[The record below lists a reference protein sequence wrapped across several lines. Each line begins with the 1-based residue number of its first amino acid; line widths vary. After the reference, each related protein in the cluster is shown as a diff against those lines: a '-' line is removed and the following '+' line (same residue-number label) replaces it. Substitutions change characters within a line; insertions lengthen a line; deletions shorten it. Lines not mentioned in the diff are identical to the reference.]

1 MRQRTSRAG
10 NSSSGFTLLEM
21 LVVITIVVMLAATLP
36 NLRFGKGQ
44 SHEEAVRE
52 ILSTLR
58 QARAE
63 AIRNAETTPVVFD
76 LRERRFGMPG
86 QEKELAASI
95 NLTLRTAREV
105 RTSRGEQ
112 SIVFF
117 PDGSASGGTIRVE
130 RGREIST
137 INVRWLTGVIRQ
149 VGQEG

>member
-1 MRQRTSRAG
+1 MRQRTSKAG
-10 NSSSGFTLLEM
+10 NRADGFTLLEM
-21 LVVITIVVMLAATLP
+21 LVVITIVVMLAAALP
-36 NLRFGKGQ
+36 NLRLGTGQ

-76 LRERRFGMPG
+76 LQQRRFGIPG
-86 QEKELAASI
+86 REKELAPSI
-95 NLTLRTAREV
+95 NLTLRTARET
-105 RTSRGEQ
+105 RLATGER

-117 PDGSASGGTIRVE
+117 PDGSATGGSIRVE
-130 RGREIST
+130 RGRETST

-149 VGQEG
+149 DG

>member
-10 NSSSGFTLLEM
+10 NSAGGFTLLEM

-36 NLRFGKGQ
+36 TLRFGTGQ

-58 QARAE
+58 QARAD
-63 AIRNAETTPVVFD
+63 AIRNAETIPVVFD

-95 NLTLRTAREV
+95 NLTLRTARET
-105 RTSRGEQ
+105 RTARGEQ

-130 RGREIST
+130 RGQEIST

-149 VGQEG
+149 VGQDG

>member
-1 MRQRTSRAG
+1 MKQRTSRAG
-10 NSSSGFTLLEM
+10 NSTDGFTLLEM
-21 LVVITIVVMLAATLP
+21 LVVMTIVVMLAAAVP
-36 NLRFGKGQ
+36 NLRFGTDQ

-76 LRERRFGMPG
+76 LRQRRFGMPG
-86 QEKELAASI
+86 REKELAASI
-95 NLTLRTAREV
+95 NLTLRTAREA
-105 RTSRGEQ
+105 RWATGEQ

-117 PDGSASGGTIRVE
+117 PDGSASGGSIRVE
-130 RGREIST
+130 RGQETRT

-149 VGQEG
+149 DG

>member
-10 NSSSGFTLLEM
+10 NSAGGFTLLEM
-21 LVVITIVVMLAATLP
+21 LIVITIVMMLAATLP
-36 NLRFGKGQ
+36 TLRFGTGQ

-58 QARAE
+58 QARAD
-63 AIRNAETTPVVFD
+63 AIRNAEAIPVVFD

-95 NLTLRTAREV
+95 NLTLRTAQEA
-105 RTSRGEQ
+105 RTARGEQ

-130 RGREIST
+130 RGRETST

-149 VGQEG
+149 VEQEG